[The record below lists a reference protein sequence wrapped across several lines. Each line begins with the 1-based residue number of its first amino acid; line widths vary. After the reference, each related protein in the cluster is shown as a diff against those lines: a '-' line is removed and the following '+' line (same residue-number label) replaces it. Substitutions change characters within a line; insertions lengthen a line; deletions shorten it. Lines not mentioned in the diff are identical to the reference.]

1 MLGSGRGEVLILND
15 VSADVAAQLEDQS
28 RLGVQVSSRDD
39 VPETGPSNRGVWWQI
54 KDVTAIFADLKRS
67 TDLSTFGDPRA
78 AAVAY
83 TYFIRAMTVILDRFS
98 AKYVDIQGDG
108 IFGLFSGQSSA
119 FLAAAAAVTMKTEME
134 RTVGSWFDRDAALDR
149 ELTAGIGID
158 RGTLLVR
165 RLGLRGTKQN
175 EVWAGKPVNV
185 ASKLSSVAGPNQV
198 VVSERVFSDYGRA
211 SRLRQRTLLWSCGC
225 SGGTEGAGLDVPV
238 GETAMLWTEEQVP
251 VNLGLDF
258 GFVYRLESQWC
269 RIHGEE
275 FCEAVVT
282 NRRPA

>member
-1 MLGSGRGEVLILND
+1 MILND
-15 VSADVAAQLEDQS
+15 VVADVAAQLEDQS
-28 RLGVQVSSRDD
+28 RLGVQVNSQDD

-54 KDVTAIFADLKRS
+54 KDVTAVFADLKRS

-108 IFGLFSGQSSA
+108 IFGLFSGQGSA
-119 FLAAAAAVTMKTEME
+119 FLAAAAAITMKTEMAC
-134 RTVGSWFDRDAALDR
+134 TVDPWFDRDAALDR

-198 VVSERVFSDYGRA
+198 AVSERVFGDYRRA
-211 SRLRQRTLLWSCGC
+211 SRLRQRALLWSCGC
-225 SGGTEGAGLDVPV
+225 SGGIDGEGLDVPI
-238 GETAMLWTEEQVP
+238 GDTSQLWTEEQAP

-258 GFVYRLESQWC
+258 GSVYRLESQWC
-269 RIHGEE
+269 KTHGPE
-275 FCEAVVT
+275 FCEVVVT
-282 NRRPA
+282 NRRPAG